1 MTGNPKIP
9 FFIILRRSQI
19 GRCNSRASYK
29 RKQKLQ
35 KAIDEAHK
43 LVNKTPT
50 LGTNKGT
57 PSITIPER
65 TASSLMKLLTDIT
78 EETGQCS
85 DQHSKNPLT
94 EGELQGSLFSVITTT
109 EQL

>member
-1 MTGNPKIP
+1 VKKN
-9 FFIILRRSQI
+9 
-19 GRCNSRASYK
+19 
-29 RKQKLQ
+29 
-35 KAIDEAHK
+35 
-43 LVNKTPT
+43 PT

-57 PSITIPER
+57 SSITIPER
-65 TASSLMKLLTDIT
+65 TASSLMKMLKNIT
-78 EETGQCS
+78 EETDQCS